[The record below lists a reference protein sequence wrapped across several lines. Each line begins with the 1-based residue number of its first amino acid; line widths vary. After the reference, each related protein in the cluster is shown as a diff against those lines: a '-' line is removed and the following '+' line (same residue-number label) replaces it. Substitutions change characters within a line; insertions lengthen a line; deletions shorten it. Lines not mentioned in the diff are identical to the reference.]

1 MGKFF
6 LLVFLVIL
14 NAFGTDYPKIY
25 SSLGNQLFDANRQFE
40 PFLDDSHIGTKVQ
53 DFHRLSE
60 EIRLRGIYLD
70 SQQMSNPSEQQH
82 YLLSLRE
89 LKKKHQEISYLL
101 RQKLLQSMENN
112 NYEAFC
118 SLFTI
123 IADDIMIRTNLRGEV
138 LTYYRQNR
146 HVKAIP
152 VLEEIIHSASTLKKE
167 EKKLLN
173 EFYTLKSYEETS
185 MWQDNADVSTI
196 KLTWNNAIKYCQNLN
211 LGGYDD
217 WMLPD
222 KTDLF
227 DFFFSRPEL
236 NYHAEDLYWSSSE
249 ESDTTAYR
257 VYFNYTGSVSQASNI
272 TSHLKSE
279 KWFVR
284 CYRRV
289 R

>member
-6 LLVFLVIL
+6 LLLFLVIF
-14 NAFGTDYPKIY
+14 NAFGADYPKIY

-53 DFHRLSE
+53 EFHRLSE

-70 SQQMSNPSEQQH
+70 SQQMSNPYELQH

-123 IADDIMIRTNLRGEV
+123 IADDILYRTNLRGEV

-152 VLEEIIHSASTLKKE
+152 VLEDIIHSASTLKKE
-167 EKKLLN
+167 EKKPLN

-185 MWQDNADVSTI
+185 I
-196 KLTWNNAIKYCQNLN
+196 
-211 LGGYDD
+211 
-217 WMLPD
+217 
-222 KTDLF
+222 
-227 DFFFSRPEL
+227 PEL

-249 ESDTTAYR
+249 ESDATAYR
-257 VYFNYTGSVSQASNI
+257 VYFNYSGSVSQASNI